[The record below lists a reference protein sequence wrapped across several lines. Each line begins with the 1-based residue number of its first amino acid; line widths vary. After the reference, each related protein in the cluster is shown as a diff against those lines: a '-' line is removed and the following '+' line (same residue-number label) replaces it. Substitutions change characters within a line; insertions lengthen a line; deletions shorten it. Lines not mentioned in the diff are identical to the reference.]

1 MNEPCILLVEDSAPH
16 AMVAKFALAA
26 GGVRVEHC
34 VTLAAAIERLSDT
47 GRPALT
53 AVVLDLTLPD
63 SRGVETFDRIAA
75 AGAPPIVVLS
85 ADDDQSQALALIE
98 RGAQDYLVKGE
109 NSGPAIARAVRGA
122 IERGRLREEQ
132 NRARERAESAARAQR
147 AFVAAMSHEVRTPL
161 NAILGMAE
169 LLAQTPLA
177 PEQREYLE
185 IARRCGRALQGLLDN
200 ALELSRLE
208 GGGVQIA
215 REPFEI
221 DSVVQE
227 CLEAFAFTAHQK
239 GLALVGDLS
248 DDAIGTVV
256 GDEGRLRQVLFNLVG
271 NAVKFTERGRVWV
284 STRVTPDSLSIRVSD
299 TGIGIPPDR
308 HAAVFERFVQ
318 AESGT
323 TRRFGGSGLGL
334 ALCRE
339 MVRAMEGEIRVD
351 SEPQV
356 GSVFE
361 VVLPWPTQVRTCE
374 ATLADRRI
382 LTLIADPIER
392 KSVSARLRRRG
403 AVVEDTATLADAER
417 RLVADAPL
425 DAVLIDARVSE
436 GDGLD
441 LLERVAHQVPAQVH
455 RLVLLPMNHRVG
467 DLSRCEA
474 IGAAPLSKPARW
486 TALER
491 ALRDGR
497 PTPAEGADLPAPS
510 FVGREILLAEDA
522 AENRVIVQAHLRAT
536 GCGVDVAVDGI
547 QAVEKWRHGN
557 FDLVLMDVHMPGA
570 DGCEATRRI
579 RAEERRSGRRPIAI
593 IALSA
598 DTLPEQRDEALAAGC
613 DAHLGKPFT
622 QRELFATLERFLAPT
637 EPVTAKS
644 AEEREYE
651 APARIPPDLAD
662 LAEEYLTNRCADAVA
677 LREAVQAGDLTA
689 AKRRGHNM
697 KGSGS
702 GYGFPRVS
710 ELGAR
715 IERAAEAGDV
725 AAIERLAEVLSEYA
739 ERQLGLLPQTSPP
752 DAGAINR

>member
-1 MNEPCILLVEDSAPH
+1 MNEPCILLVEDSPPH
-16 AMVAKFALAA
+16 ATVAKYALAA
-26 GGVRVEHC
+26 GGVQVEHC
-34 VTLAAAIERLSDT
+34 VTLAAAIDRLSDT
-47 GRPALT
+47 ERPALT

-63 SRGVETFDRIAA
+63 SSGVETFDRIAA
-75 AGAPPIVVLS
+75 AGAPPVVVLS
-85 ADDDQSQALALIE
+85 ADDDPAQALALIE

-132 NRARERAESAARAQR
+132 HRAREKAEAAARAQR

-169 LLAQTPLA
+169 LLSQTPLA

-215 REPFEI
+215 REPFEL
-221 DSVVQE
+221 DSLVQE

-239 GLALVGDLS
+239 GIALVADLA
-248 DDAIGTVV
+248 DDALGTVV
-256 GDEGRLRQVLFNLVG
+256 GDEGRVRQVLFNLVG

-284 STRVTPDSLSIRVSD
+284 SARVEPDSVTFRVSD
-299 TGIGIPPDR
+299 TGIGIPADR
-308 HAAVFERFVQ
+308 QAAVFERFVQ

-339 MVRAMEGEIRVD
+339 MVRAMEGEIRLE

-361 VVLPWPTQVRTCE
+361 VVLPWPMQVRACE
-374 ATLADRRI
+374 ATLEGRRI
-382 LTLIADPIER
+382 LTLVADPIER
-392 KSVSARLRRRG
+392 KSLAARLRRRG
-403 AVVEDTATLADAER
+403 ALVHDAATLADAEDQLR
-417 RLVADAPL
+417 ADAPL
-425 DAVLIDARVSE
+425 DAAVVDARLPD

-441 LLERVAHQVPAQVH
+441 LLERVALRVPETMH
-455 RLVLLPMNHRVG
+455 RIVLLPMNHRVG
-467 DLSRCEA
+467 DLSRCEV
-474 IGAAPLSKPARW
+474 IGAAPLCKPARW
-486 TALER
+486 STLER
-491 ALRDGR
+491 ALREGR
-497 PTPAEGADLPAPS
+497 PGPAEATNVPAPS
-510 FVGREILLAEDA
+510 FAGREILLAEDA
-522 AENRVIVQAHLRAT
+522 PENRVIVQAHLRAT
-536 GCGVDVAVDGI
+536 GCAVDVAVDGT
-547 QAVEKWRHGN
+547 QVVEKWRHGN
-557 FDLVLMDVHMPGA
+557 FDLVLMDVHMPGV

-598 DTLPEQRDEALAAGC
+598 DTLPEQRDDALAAGC

-622 QRELFATLERFLAPT
+622 QRELYTMLQRFLAPN
-637 EPVTAKS
+637 EPQNPKM
-644 AEEREYE
+644 AEEEYE
-651 APARIPPDLAD
+651 APAKIPPDLAD
-662 LAEEYLTNRCADAVA
+662 LAEEYLNNRRADAAA
-677 LREAVQAGDLTA
+677 LREAVQSGDFAA

-725 AAIERLAEVLSEYA
+725 AAIERWAEALADYA
-739 ERQLGLLPQTSPP
+739 ERQLGLLAQAPP
-752 DAGAINR
+752 PASGSINR